1 MFALPP
7 TADIRRC
14 SWNVRKV
21 PLADIHVID
30 AATLRAPGSCL
41 RCSATLAASG
51 EFGTGTGLR
60 DICRHLHSPSRR
72 LAERSAHPHA
82 HAAGRIR
89 EPPASEP
96 GHGHRGSPPGA
107 SRALVDRR
115 DPRRI
120 VRCLSLGAEKDR
132 CVARWR
138 DLRGAAGHR
147 GERHTSQRH
156 HRRDRPRPGAGG
168 CNQSAGRIRANGGY
182 EIGWSR
188 LSDRVAGS
196 RPSRQAI
203 RHGGTEEGGY

>member
-1 MFALPP
+1 MLLAWGPPSTRFPATELYDTPAFSRPQIACHLQGRAL
-7 TADIRRC
+7 
-14 SWNVRKV
+14 
-21 PLADIHVID
+21 L
-30 AATLRAPGSCL
+30 
-41 RCSATLAASG
+41 
-51 EFGTGTGLR
+51 GTEALE
-60 DICRHLHSPSRR
+60 RR

-82 HAAGRIR
+82 YAAGRDR

-96 GHGHRGSPPGA
+96 GRGHRGSSPGA

-132 CVARWR
+132 CVGRCR
-138 DLRGAAGHR
+138 DFRGAAGDR
-147 GERHTSQRH
+147 GERHTNQRH
-156 HRRDRPRPGAGG
+156 HRRDRPRPGASG
-168 CNQSAGRIRANGGY
+168 CRQSAGRIRANGGY

-203 RHGGTEEGGY
+203 CHGGTEEGGY